1 MSVDFACLKSA
12 PRLLTARTISVSHS
26 FRLFS
31 VSLRRNLPHRLQ
43 HVRGG
48 QRGVG
53 EHAEVVV
60 PAESRAVSGAGV
72 SAARGSGARVQ
83 RLPHAAVRPAGTNL
97 R

>member
-1 MSVDFACLKSA
+1 MDFACLKSS
-12 PRLLTARTISVSHS
+12 PRLLTARALAVIRSLRV
-26 FRLFS
+26 FS
-31 VSLRRNLPHRLQ
+31 VSLRRNPALRLQ
-43 HVRGG
+43 DVRGG

>member
-1 MSVDFACLKSA
+1 MSVDFACLKLS
-12 PRLLTARTISVSHS
+12 PRLLTARALAVSHS

-31 VSLRRNLPHRLQ
+31 VSLRQDPVLRLQ

-53 EHAEVVV
+53 EHVEVVV
-60 PAESRAVSGAGV
+60 PTESGAVSGAGL

-83 RLPHAAVRPAGTNL
+83 RLPHAAV
-97 R
+97 